1 MSFYIVSDVCNRFG
15 RITVFNINMYILM
28 RVYNSVYIGNKLDI
42 IETVN

>member
-15 RITVFNINMYILM
+15 RITVFNINMYMLI
-28 RVYNSVYIGNKLDI
+28 RVYNSLYIGNKQDN